1 MDIEVKKY
9 PSADLDNY
17 QGLIFSISLLI
28 TMSLVITAFEW
39 KSYEQSM
46 VELQGKAVNS
56 FEILAEIPP
65 SEIPPAPEPV
75 KTPLQFVEMP
85 DEEEI
90 IEEVK
95 ISIDVEM
102 NQDTRI
108 EKININ
114 PVLPVIEE
122 EKEDEIFTIVETP
135 AEPAGGLAAFYKDIS
150 ERIKY
155 PAQAR
160 RMQVEGRVFV
170 EFVVNKDGSLTDI
183 RVVKGIGAGCD
194 EQAVLVLQT
203 APKWKPGK
211 QRGVP
216 VRQRMVLPITFQLS
230 SF

>member
-39 KSYEQSM
+39 KSYEQSV

-65 SEIPPAPEPV
+65 SEIPPPPEPV

-108 EKININ
+108 EKVNIN
-114 PVLPVIEE
+114 PVLPVMEE